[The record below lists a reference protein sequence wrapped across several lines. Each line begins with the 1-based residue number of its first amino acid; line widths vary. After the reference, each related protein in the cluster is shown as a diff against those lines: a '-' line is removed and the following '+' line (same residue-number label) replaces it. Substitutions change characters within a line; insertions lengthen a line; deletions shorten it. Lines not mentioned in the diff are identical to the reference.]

1 MKLDVRKIN
10 LVINLWGLRCILSS
24 INSFVEAKNENK
36 HIVDDIIIYTYLEQ
50 DRNISSFY
58 TSFSKV

>member
-36 HIVDDIIIYTYLEQ
+36 HIVDDIIIYTYFEE
-50 DRNISSFY
+50 DRNTSS
-58 TSFSKV
+58 T